1 MRVVCDK
8 LPGEAKVACAS
19 FASRL
24 VPGDVLSTCT
34 VTVTDASGTDVTATM
49 VAAAPTVGS
58 DSVAVTIQA
67 GQGGQAYLLTYHAV
81 THGGATLDELGEVTV
96 RSASAPKIPVD
107 LDLFKAR
114 YLFGVSL
121 LDPKTGQPYSDAAI
135 EMDFRTAE
143 DFFERELQTYFRTTV
158 IKCDPLPG
166 DTYDREE
173 PAYDYPPNFFE
184 GERWGWIQLRKR
196 PVQSVQRIRI
206 LYPTPD
212 NLIYTVPATWIKL
225 DKKYGTI
232 RLVPDR
238 TAVYVSMSAYILQV
252 FGGGRGVPH
261 CIFIDYTAGFTPTE
275 LQTNHQDLL
284 DLICKRA
291 AINVLMTV
299 SDAISKGISTYTN
312 SADGLSQTIT
322 RVASAQSLLYGPRIV
337 SYGKQIAEGIEKW
350 QNMEQGLRLMVMG

>member
-8 LPGEAKVACAS
+8 LPGEAKVALAS

-24 VPGDVLSTCT
+24 VPGDSLSTCT
-34 VTVTDASGTDVTATM
+34 VTITDTSGADVTTAM
-49 VAAAPTVGS
+49 VAATPTVGS
-58 DSVAVTIQA
+58 DSVSAKIKAGQA
-67 GQGGQAYLLTYHAV
+67 GQTYLLTYHAV
-81 THGGATLDELGEVTV
+81 TTAGATLDELGEVTV
-96 RSASAPKIPVD
+96 RSASTPKTPVD
-107 LDLFKAR
+107 LDLFKSR

-121 LDPKTGQPYSDAAI
+121 VDPKTGQPYLDAAI
-135 EMDFRTAE
+135 EADFRTAE

-158 IKCDPLPG
+158 IKCDPSPG

-184 GERWGWIQLRKR
+184 GERWGWVQLRKR
-196 PVQSVQRIRI
+196 PVQSVQRFRI
-206 LYPTPD
+206 AYPTPD

-225 DKKYGTI
+225 DKKYGHV

-238 TAVYVSMSAYILQV
+238 TAVYASFSAYVLQV

-299 SDAISKGISTYTN
+299 SDALSKGITSYTN

-322 RVASAQSLLYGPRIV
+322 RVASATSLLYGPRIKE
-337 SYGKQIAEGIEKW
+337 YGKQVLEGIEKW
-350 QNMEQGLRLMVMG
+350 KDMEQGPRLMVLG